1 MMKNT
6 LRRQSLSSTALRS
19 KAGESVLAGA
29 RRVAVTMLV
38 AEAVEPVVV
47 VETASTAESLATC
60 LASARNPRSPE
71 TLATAVAVVVVATAS
86 TVGSLVTCPKTVR
99 SPRRPVVVAVAAETA
114 STADSQD
121 TCPESATSQRN
132 LVSPESLAAGQV
144 VGLQSDLPLFSS
156 LS

>member
-1 MMKNT
+1 MKNT

-60 LASARNPRSPE
+60 LASARNPRRPV
-71 TLATAVAVVVVATAS
+71 VAVVA
-86 TVGSLVTCPKTVR
+86 
-99 SPRRPVVVAVAAETA
+99 AVAAETA
-114 STADSQD
+114 STAHSQD
-121 TCPESATSQRN
+121 TCPASATSQRN

-156 LS
+156 LSPE